1 MRLWMVLSMTAL
13 VLSAADGRA
22 QQKDTNPKTKS
33 IAPKMVQIPADAVQ
47 IGPSSYRYTGLNG
60 KTLLYTKTPF
70 GISVMEEKAQPA
82 AGEDHRLEAISA
94 TEGGDNVQFAR
105 PTPFGMMHWQTK
117 KSELNQIE
125 QAVWNRELT
134 RQALALEPVQQPVL
148 QPVQELVLEPAQ
160 ETVAEQP
167 QD

>member
-1 MRLWMVLSMTAL
+1 MRLWMVLLMAAV
-13 VLSAADGRA
+13 VLSAADRRA
-22 QQKDTNPKTKS
+22 QKKDTKPKATPT
-33 IAPKMVQIPADAVQ
+33 APKMVQIPAEAVQ

-82 AGEDHRLEAISA
+82 PGEDHPLEAISA

-117 KSELNQIE
+117 KSELNQME
-125 QAVWNRELT
+125 QAVWNREIT
-134 RQALALEPVQQPVL
+134 RQALALELVQPSVL
-148 QPVQELVLEPAQ
+148 RPVQEFVLEPAQ

-167 QD
+167 QE